1 MGPGDWVDMMLN
13 RSPAIALDA
22 GRVVLRPLRMADYPA
37 WAEVRR
43 QSREFLTPWEPT
55 WPRNALSRSAFRVRV
70 RRNNYEIRQDLGYS
84 LVLFR
89 RSDQALLGGVTLSN
103 IRRGVAQAGTLG
115 YWIGAPYARQGYMTE
130 ALYCLIGYAAQ
141 QLRLHRLEAACLP
154 SNIPSQRLLAKC
166 GFVEEGRADGYLRIN
181 GVWHDHLLFGLVL
194 DSWRL
199 RVAARH
205 EQALRAPDAGKL
217 IQPASAARHAN

>member
-1 MGPGDWVDMMLN
+1 MGPVDIVEAVLN
-13 RSPAIALDA
+13 RPPKLRMDA
-22 GRVVLRPLRMADYPA
+22 GNVIMRPLQMADYPA
-37 WAEVRR
+37 WSELRR
-43 QSREFLTPWEPT
+43 QSRDFLTPWEPT
-55 WPRNALSRSAFRVRV
+55 WPRNALTKSAFRIRV
-70 RRNNYEIRQDLGYS
+70 RRNNLEIRQDLGYS
-84 LVLFR
+84 MALLR
-89 RSDQALLGGVTLSN
+89 RSDNALLGGITLSN

-115 YWIGAPYARQGYMTE
+115 YWIGLPHAGQGFMTE

-154 SNIPSQRLLAKC
+154 SNVPSQRLLTKC

-199 RVAARH
+199 RVAARDVH
-205 EQALRAPDAGKL
+205 H
-217 IQPASAARHAN
+217 SAALSTAGNARPATAAR

>member
-1 MGPGDWVDMMLN
+1 MGPLDLID
-13 RSPAIALDA
+13 IALSRTPKIRLDS
-22 GRVVLRPLRMADYPA
+22 GNLTMRPLRIGDYTA
-37 WAEVRR
+37 WSELRR

-55 WPRNALSRSAFRVRV
+55 WPRNALSRGAFRNRV

-84 LVLFR
+84 LALVR
-89 RSDQALLGGVTLSN
+89 RSDKALLGGITLSN
-103 IRRGVAQAGTLG
+103 IRRGVAQTGTLG
-115 YWIGAPYARQGYMTE
+115 YWIGQPYARQGYMSE
-130 ALYCLIGYAAQ
+130 ALLTLIGYAAQ

-154 SNIPSQRLLAKC
+154 SNVPSQRLLVKC

-199 RVAARH
+199 RLAAR
-205 EQALRAPDAGKL
+205 ADAQLKTAEPP
-217 IQPASAARHAN
+217 QPATAAQ